1 MLPRPPAAARSR
13 ARNTASDTTAMTIE
27 QTPQDT
33 ETGRI
38 DRLHQVLESG
48 SVRKATRMLNAL
60 HPAEMAHVL
69 QSLPPPQRD
78 LVWGMVEPAAQGEVL
93 TYLNDD
99 LRDEFL
105 RGMEPD
111 EILAAA
117 EGLDTDDLADL
128 VQDLPATVTN
138 EVLSSLDHQRRERL
152 ETALSYPEDSAGGLM
167 NTDMVT
173 VRPEVTLDVVLRYLR
188 RRREGLPDITDNLIV
203 VNRDGRYL
211 GVLYLSELVT
221 HDPDESVAEVMTLD
235 VQPIPAGLDAHDV
248 ANRFE
253 QRDLVSAPVIDDD
266 GRVLGRITVDDV
278 MDVIRDEADHQFLGQ
293 AGLSEGEDMF
303 APVLLSARRRA
314 LWLGVNLL
322 TAFLAA
328 WVIGRFEATIQ
339 QVVALAVLMPVVASM
354 GGIAG
359 TQTLTLA
366 IRGLALGQL
375 SGSNMRWLLS
385 KEMAVSV
392 INSVIWALVVAA
404 IAWAWFGSV
413 DIAAII
419 AAAITINLLAASFSG
434 ALLPLLLQ
442 RLGIDPALAGGVIL
456 TTVTDV
462 VGFLAFLGLAT
473 LFLL

>member
-1 MLPRPPAAARSR
+1 MNAEV
-13 ARNTASDTTAMTIE
+13 ASAPE
-27 QTPQDT
+27 A
-33 ETGRI
+33 
-38 DRLHQVLESG
+38 DRLVALHAVLESG
-48 SVRKATRMLNAL
+48 SVVKAKRMLNAL

-69 QSLPPPQRD
+69 QSLPPQQRK
-78 LVWGMVEPAAQGEVL
+78 LVWSMVDDDTEGEVL
-93 TYLNDD
+93 LYLNDD
-99 LRDEFL
+99 LRDELL
-105 RGMEPD
+105 RDMAPSR
-111 EILAAA
+111 ILAAA
-117 EGLDTDDLADL
+117 EGLETDDLADL
-128 VQDLPATVTN
+128 VQDLPATITR
-138 EVLSSLDHQRRERL
+138 EVLNSLDEQRRERL
-152 ETALSYPEDSAGGLM
+152 ETALAFPEDTAGGLM

-173 VRPEVTLDVVLRYLR
+173 VRPEVTLDVVMRYLR
-188 RRREGLPDITDNLIV
+188 RLKEGLPDLTDNLIV
-203 VNRDGRYL
+203 VNREGRYL
-211 GVLYLSELVT
+211 GVLYLTDLLT
-221 HDPDESVAEVMTLD
+221 NDPDDSVAEVMTLQ
-235 VQPIPAGLDAHDV
+235 VQPMLAILDARDV

-253 QRDLVSAPVIDDD
+253 QLDLVSAPVVDED
-266 GRVLGRITVDDV
+266 GHVLGRVTVDDV
-278 MDVIRDEADHQFLGQ
+278 MDLIREEAEHQFMGQ
-293 AGLSEGEDMF
+293 AGLSETEDMF

-366 IRGLALGQL
+366 IRGIATGHL
-375 SGSNMRWLLS
+375 SAKNIRWLVS

-392 INSVIWALVVAA
+392 INSSVWALVVAV
-404 IAWAWFGSV
+404 IAWLWFGSA

-419 AAAITINLLAASFSG
+419 AAAITINLLTATLSG
-434 ALLPLLLQ
+434 ALLPLFLE

-473 LFLL
+473 LFLV